1 MSNNQNN
8 SITDYF
14 NHTSAITII
23 KNGEKFSFLKGDDK
37 FQSLLSSLIIV
48 TKNSQDMPAFGVS
61 LDNETKSKLLSGTW
75 IELEFNETNFF
86 NQMPFDALLIEV
98 DETYQGINIIRKN
111 NGTYDGRC
119 FYLNLK
125 NNMSELSITIKKLTK

>member
-1 MSNNQNN
+1 MCENAVIVN
-8 SITDYF
+8 IEDDTKV
-14 NHTSAITII
+14 TII

-86 NQMPFDALLIEV
+86 NTF
-98 DETYQGINIIRKN
+98 K
-111 NGTYDGRC
+111 
-119 FYLNLK
+119 
-125 NNMSELSITIKKLTK
+125 